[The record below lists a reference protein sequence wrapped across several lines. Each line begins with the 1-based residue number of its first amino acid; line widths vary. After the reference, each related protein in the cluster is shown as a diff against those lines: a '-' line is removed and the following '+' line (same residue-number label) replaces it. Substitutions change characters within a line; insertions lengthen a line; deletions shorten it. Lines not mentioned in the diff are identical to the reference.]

1 MVADDWVTSSIV
13 PYDGPAVAAASTP
26 GFYSSGGSSSDGA
39 GAGISFALTDNF
51 VIDAG
56 YTAGYDGAGDP
67 GVGIFSAS
75 SQSYIAQ
82 LSYLSGGFLD
92 AAFAY
97 MHNDVSDFPNGGSTD
112 TFAGLLNL
120 DFGNFFVAG
129 YGAWQDFDG
138 GDDFNWTAG
147 VGFND
152 LFLEGSQAGCLW
164 WSAASTG

>member
-1 MVADDWVTSSIV
+1 MT
-13 PYDGPAVAAASTP
+13 GLPARLSPTMGQLFAAASTP

-97 MHNDVSDFPNGGSTD
+97 MHNDVSDFPNGGVYRYLRW
-112 TFAGLLNL
+112 FAEPRLWQLLRRWL
-120 DFGNFFVAG
+120 RCMARLRR
-129 YGAWQDFDG
+129 W
-138 GDDFNWTAG
+138 
-147 VGFND
+147 
-152 LFLEGSQAGCLW
+152 
-164 WSAASTG
+164 